1 MRPIPEKFIERINV
15 DLGEEQA
22 AALCQA
28 LDGESPTSIRFNP
41 YKIGKKPQGCGV
53 PWNKY
58 GMYLDQRPQFTF
70 DTDFH
75 AGVYYVQEAG
85 SQFVGHLLEGM
96 NMEGKRVLDMCASPG
111 GKTTLYSSLVGL
123 DGLVLA
129 NEIDKR
135 RANILADNVRRWG
148 LGNVVVSSNPPK
160 HIANFKCWF
169 DVVAVDAPCSGEG
182 MFRKSDE
189 AREEWNESNVKMC
202 ATRQGEILRE
212 AWQSLRAGGVLIYST
227 CTFNKLENEGV
238 LEEFSAFA
246 EDEVAAYDDVAVEDS
261 WGVEKGSVGAFQTFR
276 FYPHRSCSEGFFVA
290 IARKAFDTN
299 GSQRTPKCRK
309 PIFENVDRIGMNE
322 LPRWIKQPEL
332 MHFAMVGD
340 MCYGYYLEQFDAV
353 KNLAEYLTVIY
364 SGVSVGQVFKGK
376 LKPDAALAT
385 FCGVNEEALPCVEL
399 SEADAIKYLSKQDVD
414 VSLFSEGLNLV
425 KCGGSRLGFIKR
437 IGNRANNMYP
447 NSLRIFSSK

>member
-238 LEEFSAFA
+238 LEHLPRMRLLPMMMLLLKIAGALRRVALVLSKHS
-246 EDEVAAYDDVAVEDS
+246 DSIHIEVVRRDS
-261 WGVEKGSVGAFQTFR
+261 SWLLHVRRSILMEVSVLQNA
-276 FYPHRSCSEGFFVA
+276 
-290 IARKAFDTN
+290 
-299 GSQRTPKCRK
+299 GSQ
-309 PIFENVDRIGMNE
+309 
-322 LPRWIKQPEL
+322 
-332 MHFAMVGD
+332 
-340 MCYGYYLEQFDAV
+340 YL
-353 KNLAEYLTVIY
+353 
-364 SGVSVGQVFKGK
+364 
-376 LKPDAALAT
+376 
-385 FCGVNEEALPCVEL
+385 
-399 SEADAIKYLSKQDVD
+399 
-414 VSLFSEGLNLV
+414 
-425 KCGGSRLGFIKR
+425 R
-437 IGNRANNMYP
+437 M
-447 NSLRIFSSK
+447 